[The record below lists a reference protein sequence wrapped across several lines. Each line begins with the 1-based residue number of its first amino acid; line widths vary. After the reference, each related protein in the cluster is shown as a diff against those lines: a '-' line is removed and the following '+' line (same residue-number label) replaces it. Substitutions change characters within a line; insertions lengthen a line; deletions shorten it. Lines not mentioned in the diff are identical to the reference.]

1 MKDRFVARIVGLGSY
16 LPTRILTNQNLEQL
30 VETSD
35 EWIVSRTGIKE
46 RRIAA
51 ENQFTSDMG
60 AEAALKA
67 LQDAS
72 ISAEEIDLIIV
83 ATMSPDYLS
92 PSTANLI
99 QSLIGARKAASFDI
113 QAACTGFLY
122 ALSVA
127 KAYVESAIYKNVLV
141 IASEKMSAFMD
152 YKDRTTCVIFGDGA
166 GAAVVSR
173 QGDGFAIS
181 SISLGSE
188 GDLADLALIPAGGA
202 RCPASTESVLG
213 NQHFFKMNG
222 QEIFKHA
229 VRKMGLAAS
238 TCLTEAQLTEAD
250 VSWLIPH
257 QANKRIVDALAK
269 QFKICTEKV
278 YLTLQKYGNT
288 SASSVV
294 IALDE
299 LIKTHTFQEQEHLL
313 LTAFGGGLTW
323 GAALLTY
330 TQHD

>member
-1 MKDRFVARIVGLGSY
+1 MKDHSVARIVGLGSY
-16 LPTRILTNQNLEQL
+16 LPPHILTNQNLEEL
-30 VETSD
+30 VDTSD

-51 ENQFTSDMG
+51 KNQFTSDMG

-72 ISAEEIDLIIV
+72 VSVEEIDLIIV

-99 QSLIGARKAASFDI
+99 QSLIGARQAASFDI

-127 KAYVESAIYKNVLV
+127 KAYVESSMYKNVLV

-166 GAAVVSR
+166 GAAVVSNK
-173 QGDGFAIS
+173 GAGFAIS

-188 GDLADLALIPAGGA
+188 GDLAGLALIPGGGS
-202 RCPASTESVLG
+202 RCPASQESVMG
-213 NQHFFKMNG
+213 SQHFFKMNG

-229 VRKMGLAAS
+229 VRKMGHAAE
-238 TCLTEAQLTEAD
+238 TCLKEAHLLESD
-250 VSWLIPH
+250 ISWLIPH

-269 QFKICTEKV
+269 QFKIQNEKV

-299 LIKTHTFQEQEHLL
+299 LIKTHTFKEKEHLL

-323 GAALLTY
+323 GAAVLTY
-330 TQHD
+330 RND